1 MNGNVMKKTF
11 LFVWVIAAA
20 SASTFGQ
27 AADTLIYA
35 SGNITSAETKEP
47 VTARISYQSLP
58 YGSVVGTLSG
68 TSYRFPM
75 FDKERYSITVEAPG
89 YAPSKYMLDPAEAD
103 DSRRVLKDI
112 ELGLPQAASDVADD
126 THTEGKVLVL
136 KELIFQQG
144 RAKISESSF
153 TELDKVVVMMNQ
165 NPNMIIQLEG
175 HTDTRGDPKAN
186 LKLSQTRVDAVK
198 DYLVSK
204 DIPKSKVKTKA
215 FGGTQPISNEN
226 TEEAHRLNR
235 RVELRIL
242 RN

>member
-1 MNGNVMKKTF
+1 MKKTF
-11 LFVWVIAAA
+11 LFVSVIVAAGA
-20 SASTFGQ
+20 HTFAQ
-27 AADTLIYA
+27 DADTLIYA
-35 SGNITSAETKEP
+35 SGNIISAETKEP
-47 VTARISYQSLP
+47 VNARVSYQSLP

-103 DSRRVLKDI
+103 DSRRVLRDI

-153 TELDKVVVMMNQ
+153 TELDKVVLMMNQ

-204 DIPKSKVKTKA
+204 DVHKSKVKTKA
-215 FGGTQPISNEN
+215 FGGTQPISKED

-242 RN
+242 KN